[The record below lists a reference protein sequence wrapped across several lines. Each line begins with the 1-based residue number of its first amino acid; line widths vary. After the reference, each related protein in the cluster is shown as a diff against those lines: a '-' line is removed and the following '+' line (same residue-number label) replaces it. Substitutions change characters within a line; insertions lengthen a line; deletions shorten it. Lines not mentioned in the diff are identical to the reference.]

1 MKKTQ
6 TKGRLEIENLGKRT
20 ETTERSITNRKQ
32 EIEERISDT
41 EDTIEEINALIKE
54 QNKSNK
60 FLTQNIQ
67 EIWDTVRR
75 PNLRIIGV
83 EEGEDKQKGR

>member
-1 MKKTQ
+1 MQ
-6 TKGRLEIENLGKRT
+6 NLGKWTENT
-20 ETTERSITNRKQ
+20 ETNITNRIQ

-41 EDTIEEINALIKE
+41 EDTTEEINSLIKE

-67 EIWDTVRR
+67 EIWDTVKR
-75 PNLRIIGV
+75 PNVRIIGI
-83 EEGEDKQKGR
+83 EEGDL